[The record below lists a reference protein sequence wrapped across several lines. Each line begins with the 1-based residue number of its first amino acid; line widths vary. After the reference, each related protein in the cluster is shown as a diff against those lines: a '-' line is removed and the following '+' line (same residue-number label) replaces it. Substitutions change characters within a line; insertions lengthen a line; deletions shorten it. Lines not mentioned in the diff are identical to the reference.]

1 MTNHDEYL
9 ELAAAYALEALD
21 EESRRRF
28 ESHVASGCAICERAI
43 RDARD
48 AARELLYAVVPVA
61 PAAHVK
67 SRLLARVRGDSVSF
81 PVKRTD

>member
-1 MTNHDEYL
+1 MTHHDEYL

-28 ESHVASGCAICERAI
+28 ESHMASGCANCERAI

-48 AARELLYAVVPVA
+48 AARELLYAVDPVA
-61 PAAHVK
+61 PPAHVK
-67 SRLLARVRGDSVSF
+67 SRLLARVRGDKERKSGGY
-81 PVKRTD
+81 P